1 MKPGLWMRVALL
13 ALVTFYLLAGCGPA
27 SPPPASTLSPGLTA
41 TPWLSTPGFAPTEG
55 PAARSIRVWLPPELD
70 PSNGTPAGD
79 LLKTRLDEFSA
90 AHPGLRLEVRV
101 KAKSGPAGLL
111 ESLAAARQAAPSA
124 LPDLI
129 ALPYRDMESAATKG
143 LIYPLDN
150 LTGLLA
156 GTDWYDYAHQL
167 AQSQEATFGL
177 PFAGDA
183 LVLVYR
189 DTFRQQDRFADAA
202 NTGGTPVRDGNECF
216 APSASGEL
224 PPEWSLIQACQ
235 VELAFPAADPQA
247 LVTLALYQSAGG
259 SLVDS
264 QGRPALDP
272 QILTQVLTF
281 YQNGGFSPSVVQYAN
296 DDQAWQA
303 FRAGRADA
311 VITWASNYL
320 RAAPTRQDAPGDYAA
335 LPLPGLHGSPYSL
348 ADGWVWAVV
357 AADPVQQS
365 STVELAEYLLESQF
379 LGAWTSVLG
388 YLPPRPSALAAWKNE
403 NMKTLARN
411 TGTSAQMIP
420 PAQVASALAPL
431 LRQAVLQVLNGQ
443 ASPGEAAQAA
453 VDKLK

>member
-1 MKPGLWMRVALL
+1 MRTALL
-13 ALVTFYLLAGCGPA
+13 ALVTFYLLAGCGPT
-27 SPPPASTLSPGLTA
+27 SPPQAATLSPGLTA
-41 TPWLSTPGFAPTEG
+41 TPRLSTPGFAPTEG

-70 PSNGTPAGD
+70 PSNGTPAGN

-101 KAKSGPAGLL
+101 KAESGPAGLL

-129 ALPYRDMESAATKG
+129 ALPFRDMESAATKG

-150 LTGLLA
+150 LTGVLT
-156 GTDWYDYAHQL
+156 GTDWYDYADQL

-189 DTFRQQDRFADAA
+189 
-202 NTGGTPVRDGNECF
+202 
-216 APSASGEL
+216 PSAFGEL
-224 PPEWSLIQACQ
+224 LPEWSLIQSSQ
-235 VELAFPAADPQA
+235 IELVFPAADPQA

-264 QGRPALDP
+264 QGLPALDAE
-272 QILTQVLTF
+272 ILTQVLTF
-281 YQNGGFSPSVVQYAN
+281 YQNGGFSPSVVQYAS
-296 DDQAWQA
+296 DDQVWQT

-311 VITWASNYL
+311 VITWASNCL
-320 RAAPTRQDAPGDYAA
+320 RAAPNDYAA
-335 LPLPGLHGSPYSL
+335 LPLPGLRGSPYSL
-348 ADGWVWAVV
+348 ADGWVWAV
-357 AADPVQQS
+357 AAPDPVQQS
-365 STVELAEYLLESQF
+365 SAVALAEYLVENPF
-379 LGAWTSVLG
+379 LGAFTSALG

-403 NMKTLARN
+403 NMKILARN
-411 TGTSAQMIP
+411 AGTSAQMIP
-420 PAQVASALAPL
+420 PAQVASVLAPL

>member
-13 ALVTFYLLAGCGPA
+13 ALVTFYLIAGCGPA
-27 SPPPASTLSPGLTA
+27 SPPPAPTLAPGLTA
-41 TPWLSTPGFAPTEG
+41 TPRLNTPGFAPTEML
-55 PAARSIRVWLPPELD
+55 AARSIRVWLPPQLD
-70 PSNGTPAGD
+70 PSNGTPAGN

-101 KAKSGPAGLL
+101 KAESGPAGLL

-129 ALPYRDMESAATKG
+129 ALSYRDMESAATKG

-150 LTGLLA
+150 LTGVLT
-156 GTDWYDYAHQL
+156 GSDWYDYAHQL

-189 DTFRQQDRFADAA
+189 DTVRAA
-202 NTGGTPVRDGNECF
+202 NTGGTPVRDGNEYF

-224 PPEWSLIQACQ
+224 PPEWSLIQASQ

-320 RAAPTRQDAPGDYAA
+320 RAAPNDYAA
-335 LPLPGLHGSPYSL
+335 LPLPGLRRVGAAHGSPYSL
-348 ADGWVWAVV
+348 ADGWV
-357 AADPVQQS
+357 
-365 STVELAEYLLESQF
+365 
-379 LGAWTSVLG
+379 
-388 YLPPRPSALAAWKNE
+388 
-403 NMKTLARN
+403 
-411 TGTSAQMIP
+411 
-420 PAQVASALAPL
+420 
-431 LRQAVLQVLNGQ
+431 
-443 ASPGEAAQAA
+443 
-453 VDKLK
+453 